1 MRSVSTEFLF
11 NMTAIMWQPIV
22 FGTTPLGRVTFPRA
36 TSGQI
41 EGPRPGH
48 FSATALGTICRAR
61 PSRFC
66 LVLLAPRADVRVGR
80 GGVSIAKPLL
90 SREPR
95 PDRGGQGILRRARAL
110 FGMAGIIHDT

>member
-11 NMTAIMWQPIV
+11 NISAIMWQPIV
-22 FGTTPLGRVTFPRA
+22 FGTTPAGRVTFPRA
-36 TSGQI
+36 ASGQTAA
-41 EGPRPGH
+41 PRADRL
-48 FSATALGTICRAR
+48 FAEDMGTICRAQLR
-61 PSRFC
+61 RFC
-66 LVLLAPRADVRVGR
+66 LVLLAHRADVRVGR

-110 FGMAGIIHDT
+110 FGMAGSIT